1 MLTSVMTAT
10 PPVATTTPDTRRAIA
25 EAVRKY
31 WGYDQLRALQIE
43 AIEAELAHQ
52 DSLVVLPT
60 GGGKSLCYQVPPVVA
75 GRTDIVV
82 SPLIALMKDQV
93 DGLKANGYPAAAL
106 HSGVS
111 DAERR
116 TVEAGLA
123 RGDYRLVFV
132 APERLLTPTFLGLA
146 ARAHVSSFAIDEAH
160 CISHWGHDFRP
171 EYRRIAELRK
181 LFPDAALHAYTATA
195 TERVRGDII
204 AQLGLQQPRVLVGEF
219 DRPNLVYRVVR
230 RTNAEE
236 QALEVIQRHRGE
248 AVIVYCISR
257 ADTER
262 TAAALRAK
270 GVQAAAYHAG
280 MDPAARARTQEDF
293 AAERLDVVVATVAF
307 GMGIDRSN
315 VRCVIHAAL
324 PKSVE
329 QYQQE
334 TGRAGRDGLE
344 AECVLLFS
352 PGDAQR
358 WEQLMRKSA
367 AESAQP
373 REVTDAQTELLRDMQ
388 RFGEGQECRH
398 RLLARY
404 FDQPYEHDN
413 CGACDTCLEPPEA
426 VENGTG
432 VAQQIL
438 SCVRSLRVGFGVVH
452 VVDVLTGARTARLQQ
467 FGHDQLPEY
476 GALKAL
482 PKEVVRSLVLQ
493 LVEQGLLERTE
504 GDRPVVRLR
513 KAALD
518 VLSGSRP
525 VALVLPDVG
534 PVKAAGPAGD
544 GWAGVDRG
552 LFEDLRVL
560 RRTIAEER
568 NVPPFV
574 VMSDATLRDLARMR
588 PVSLP
593 GFGQV
598 RGIGERKQADL
609 GPRFTAAIA
618 AYARQHGLSTDVPV
632 TTAAGPAPRPVAAR
646 TSTRPNADRELAFQL
661 FENGGSVAEAARQTG
676 KAMSTVEGY
685 LEAFIVERAPA
696 SLEPWVDEV
705 TYARVK
711 ATAEAIGG
719 GYLRPVF
726 EALGGMVG
734 YDQIRAVL
742 AHSGL
747 RGRAPSDGG

>member
-1 MLTSVMTAT
+1 MLACDMRPTAPAPTSTA
-10 PPVATTTPDTRRAIA
+10 DTRRAIA
-25 EAVRKY
+25 DAVRKY
-31 WGYDQLRALQIE
+31 WGYDQLRPLQVD

-93 DGLKANGYPAAAL
+93 DALKANGYAAAAL
-106 HSGVS
+106 HSGMS

-171 EYRRIAELRK
+171 EYRRIAELRR
-181 LFPDAALHAYTATA
+181 LFPNAALHAYTATA
-195 TERVRGDII
+195 TERVRADII

-236 QALEVIQRHRGE
+236 QALGVIQRHRGE

-262 TAAALRAK
+262 TAAVLRAK

-280 MDPAARARTQEDF
+280 MEPAARARTQEDF

-344 AECVLLFS
+344 AECVLLFA

-367 AESAQP
+367 AETAQP
-373 REVTDAQTELLRDMQ
+373 RAVTDAQLELLRDMQ
-388 RFGEGQECRH
+388 RFGETQECRH
-398 RLLARY
+398 QLLARY
-404 FDQPYEHDN
+404 FDQPYERAN

-432 VAQQIL
+432 VAQQVL
-438 SCVRSLRVGFGVVH
+438 SCVRGLRVGFGVVH
-452 VVDVLTGARTARLQQ
+452 VVDVLTGARTARLHE
-467 FGHDQLPEY
+467 FHHDQLPEY
-476 GALKAL
+476 GALKAM

-493 LVEQGLLERTE
+493 LVEQGLLERTGGE
-504 GDRPVVRLR
+504 RPVLRLRRAALEVLAGDRT
-513 KAALD
+513 
-518 VLSGSRP
+518 

-534 PVKAAGPAGD
+534 PLKAAGPAGG
-544 GWAGVDRG
+544 GWEGVDRG
-552 LFEDLRVL
+552 LFEELRVL
-560 RRTIAEER
+560 RRAIAEER
-568 NVPPFV
+568 SMPPFV
-574 VMSDATLRDLARMR
+574 VFSDATLRDLARVR
-588 PVSLP
+588 PVSLA

-618 AYARQHGLSTDVPV
+618 AYAGKHGLSTDVQV
-632 TTAAGPAPRPVAAR
+632 TAAPVSRPAAPRP
-646 TSTRPNADRELAFQL
+646 SSRPNPDRERAFQL
-661 FENGGSVAEAARQTG
+661 FERGCTVAEATRQTG
-676 KAMSTVEGY
+676 RAPSTVEGY

-696 SLEPWVDEV
+696 SLDPWVDEV

-719 GYLRPVF
+719 GYLRPVW
-726 EALGGMVG
+726 EALGGTIG
-734 YDQIRAVL
+734 YDVIRAVQ
-742 AHSGL
+742 AHAGL
-747 RGRAPSDGG
+747 RGQPAPASS